1 MFNTSSHTL
10 HCNKMNSSA
19 KLLQLLTFG
28 FLFVAFSLA
37 SNANSTNNSTNYKNS
52 NNISNT
58 YCDNTADAETCD
70 VVANMLKAK
79 REMSDAPTILVYLAI
94 AAIIIIPQIQQLDI

>member
-1 MFNTSSHTL
+1 
-10 HCNKMNSSA
+10 MNSSA
-19 KLLQLLTFG
+19 KLLPLLTFEL
-28 FLFVAFSLA
+28 LFVAFALA

-58 YCDNTADAETCD
+58 YCDNTTNAETCD

-79 REMSDAPTILVYLAI
+79 REMSDAPTLLMYLAI
-94 AAIIIIPQIQQLDI
+94 AAIIVIPQIQQLDI